1 MLLMMKVEWMLD
13 RYKNNDADKEDW
25 QTKQQYEIKQVLGMS
40 LILNISI
47 FPCDAIK
54 LHTFQ
59 LKVVAL
65 KDTSQYQDVF
75 CVSEF

>member
-1 MLLMMKVEWMLD
+1 
-13 RYKNNDADKEDW
+13 
-25 QTKQQYEIKQVLGMS
+25 MS

-75 CVSEF
+75 CVSEFQTATNDDINMRTYEMINALPDL